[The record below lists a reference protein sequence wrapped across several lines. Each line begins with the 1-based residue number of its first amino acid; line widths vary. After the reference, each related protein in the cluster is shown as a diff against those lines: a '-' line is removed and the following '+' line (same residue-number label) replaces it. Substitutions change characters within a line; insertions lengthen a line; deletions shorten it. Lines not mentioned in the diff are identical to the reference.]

1 MSTILITPSFL
12 KGELD
17 IITSKS
23 YAHRALIIASL
34 ANGISTIHN
43 MPLSQDVE
51 ATKVA
56 LKHFG
61 VLIDGEKIDARKLQN
76 DQTPIDCFASGS
88 TLRMLIPM
96 SMAIFEH
103 VIFQGTERL
112 FQRPLDVYETLFK
125 NQIKRL
131 NHTQLEV
138 KGPIHDH
145 HFKVDGSKSSQ
156 FISGLLMMS
165 PRLSRDVTIEI
176 EHTLTSKSYVDMT
189 IDIMKHFGVHVHVD
203 QHTYTISKT
212 ASYQPRSIDIE
223 GDYSQAAFFLVAG
236 IIGHPIHVKGLKK
249 DSKQG
254 DAKVLDIIT
263 NMGGALTW
271 THEGVIAS
279 PSQTH
284 CITIDL
290 DDIPDLGPILMVLA
304 ALSKGTSVFKNV
316 DRLTFKESD
325 RLHTM
330 MHVLD
335 QLGVTYV
342 YENNTLSI
350 EGVESFQGYVTLSS
364 EDDHRIAMT
373 IAIASIRAQHPIV
386 LTHAEAIQ
394 KSYPQFYDV
403 YRSLGGKIDEY

>member
-51 ATKVA
+51 ATKAA

-61 VLIDGEKIDARKLQN
+61 VLIDGEKIDARKLQY

-176 EHTLTSKSYVDMT
+176 EHALTSKSYVDMT

-284 CITIDL
+284 GITIDL

-335 QLGVTYV
+335 QLGVMHV

-350 EGVESFQGYVTLSS
+350 EGVESFQGHVTLSS

>member
-51 ATKVA
+51 ATKAA

-61 VLIDGEKIDARKLQN
+61 VLIDGEKIDARKLQY

-284 CITIDL
+284 GITIDL

-335 QLGVTYV
+335 QLGVMHV
-342 YENNTLSI
+342 YENNALSI
-350 EGVESFQGYVTLSS
+350 EGVESFQGHVTLSS

>member
-51 ATKVA
+51 ATKAA

-61 VLIDGEKIDARKLQN
+61 VLIDGEKIDARQLQY
-76 DQTPIDCFASGS
+76 DQISIDCFASGS

-96 SMAIFEH
+96 SMATFEH

-112 FQRPLDVYETLFK
+112 FQRPLDVYETLFE

-176 EHTLTSKSYVDMT
+176 EHALTSKSYVDMT

-212 ASYQPRSIDIE
+212 ASYQPRSIEIE

-271 THEGVIAS
+271 THEGVIAN

-284 CITIDL
+284 GITIDL

-335 QLGVTYV
+335 QLGVTHV

-350 EGVESFQGYVTLSS
+350 EGVESFQGDVTLSS

-373 IAIASIRAQHPIV
+373 IAIASIRAQYPIV

>member
-1 MSTILITPSFL
+1 MSTIKFTPSFL
-12 KGELD
+12 RGELN

-23 YAHRALIIASL
+23 YAHRALIVASL
-34 ANGISTIHN
+34 ANGMSTIYN
-43 MPLSQDVE
+43 MPISQDVE
-51 ATKVA
+51 ATKAA
-56 LKHFG
+56 LMHFG
-61 VLIDGEKIDARKLQN
+61 VLIDGENIDARELRY
-76 DQTPIDCFASGS
+76 DQSPIDCFASGS

-96 SMAIFEH
+96 AMAKFEH

-112 FQRPLDVYETLFK
+112 FQRPLDVYEMLFK
-125 NQIKRL
+125 DQIKRL

-138 KGPIHDH
+138 KGPIHEH

-165 PRLSRDVTIEI
+165 PLLNRDVTIEI

-189 IDIMKHFGVHVHVD
+189 LDIMKHFGVHVHVD
-203 QHTYTISKT
+203 QRTYTISKT
-212 ASYQPRSIDIE
+212 ASYQPSSIEIE

-263 NMGGALTW
+263 NMGGSLTW
-271 THEGVIAS
+271 THEGVIAN

-284 CITIDL
+284 GITIDL
-290 DDIPDLGPILMVLA
+290 EDIPDLGPILMVLA
-304 ALSKGTSVFKNV
+304 ALSTGTSVFKNV

-335 QLGVTYV
+335 QLGVMHI
-342 YENNTLSI
+342 YENNTLAI
-350 EGVESFQGYVTLSS
+350 EGVESFHGNVTLSS

-373 IAIASIRAQHPIV
+373 IAIASIRAKNPII
-386 LTHAEAIQ
+386 LTQAEAIQ

-403 YRSLGGKIDEY
+403 FQSLGGKIDEY

>member
-51 ATKVA
+51 ATKAA

-61 VLIDGEKIDARKLQN
+61 VLIDGEKIDAGQLQY

-165 PRLSRDVTIEI
+165 PRLSSDVTIEI
-176 EHTLTSKSYVDMT
+176 EHALTSKSYVNMT

-271 THEGVIAS
+271 THEGVIAT

-284 CITIDL
+284 GITIDL

-335 QLGVTYV
+335 QLGVMHV

-350 EGVESFQGYVTLSS
+350 EGVESFQGDVTLSS

>member
-61 VLIDGEKIDARKLQN
+61 VLIDGEKIDARQLHY

-284 CITIDL
+284 GITIDL

-335 QLGVTYV
+335 QLGVMHV
-342 YENNTLSI
+342 YENNALSI
-350 EGVESFQGYVTLSS
+350 EGVESFQGHVTLSS